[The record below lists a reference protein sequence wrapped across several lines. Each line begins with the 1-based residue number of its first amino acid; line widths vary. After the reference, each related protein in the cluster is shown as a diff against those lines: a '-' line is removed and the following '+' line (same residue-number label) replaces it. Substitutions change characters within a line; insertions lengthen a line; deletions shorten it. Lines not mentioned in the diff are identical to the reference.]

1 MGKILTEK
9 QLHSRLDKYYKEN
22 YGERDT
28 DDWFVNPAVNVWLFV
43 RNGKLITLQC
53 HILTGEVTENIKP
66 YVKEDYRL
74 F

>member
-43 RNGKLITLQC
+43 RDGKLITLQC
-53 HILTGEVTENIKP
+53 HVLTGEVTEKVEP
-66 YVKEDYRL
+66 YTKGR
-74 F
+74 